1 MHRCGSAFLLILVLA
16 FAMGLSGCL
25 GKSSPNNLNGGI
37 RSVSLNPASD
47 FSMDV
52 GTSQVFTATATDA
65 NGHSVAGTVQFLV
78 QSGNP
83 GTPSPLSVAANGNA
97 CAGNWDSQVAIC
109 NPGTSGV
116 ALVTAVVNGV
126 SSPPTTVYVHL
137 HIDSLQIAPAQE
149 QNPPFECFSQG
160 QSWNY
165 QGIAFSQGVDISNS
179 VGPLSWFS
187 TNTGVLR
194 TANLLPNMPLNQVTI
209 TAENP
214 GITQLYA
221 NVSGTTSNILPIT
234 TCLVQYIRLQAQGQT
249 GSAVTVTNGSTVTL
263 EASVVDTLGF
273 TLTKPPLTWSTNNP
287 EVVTFASETSSATS
301 NSATVRANLGGAD
314 ITASC
319 TPPSCNIGV
328 VPGMPVYASGGALS
342 PTNQQIG
349 FGAISVNVITTSKPP
364 VYTAWATTNQ
374 CVDAPGCESFLFSV
388 VPGNNP
394 IGTSI
399 LVVPRTPNSFLFNY
413 QTSSRLYMGSDQG
426 LMFSDLSGTNPSV
439 TTVSPSSTPCN
450 VALCGRVV
458 AISNDGKLAVVSD
471 NISPTPQVYIFNSGN
486 NSSTD
491 IVLPNVVTAAAFSP
505 DQSKIFLLT
514 DAGTLYVYSTV
525 DALAPVPAVTNGTDV
540 AFSADSSIAFVA
552 GSSSGVG
559 SVSAFSTC
567 SLPGAPTTE
576 LGTPVS
582 TTALPLR
589 IFASPNIQAD
599 KDAVTQNI
607 FVLDPPYVEV
617 LTAQF
622 TQVPIA
628 MTPPWPAP
636 NQLTCNLPQFSFV
649 NQPTTY
655 NLSQGPFIP
664 LYARLTGDGSELI
677 VVAKKNPSVLVF
689 NVANGTT
696 SSVPLVNNG
705 DPLAATASTDGSQVY
720 VAACDQ
726 YQPDGTTCAAG
737 SVHIINTT
745 AQGDFQQVPFT
756 NNKTNNL
763 CNNLGGNAPLCV
775 ANLIAIRPQ

>member
-1 MHRCGSAFLLILVLA
+1 MHRCSSAFFLAIILT
-16 FAMGLSGCL
+16 FAIALTGCL
-25 GKSSPNNLNGGI
+25 GKSSPTSLNGGV

-52 GTSQVFTATATDA
+52 GTSQVFSATATDA
-65 NGHSVAGTVQFLV
+65 NGHAVVGIVQFLA

-83 GTPSPLSVAANGNA
+83 GTPSPLSVATNGNA
-97 CAGNWDSQVAIC
+97 CAGNWDAQVAIC
-109 NPGTSGV
+109 NPGTPGV
-116 ALVTAVVNGV
+116 ALVTAVINGV
-126 SSPPTTVYVHL
+126 SSPPTTVYVHF
-137 HIDSLQIAPAQE
+137 HIDSLEVMPAQE

-165 QGIAFSQGVDISNS
+165 QGIAFSNNVDISSS
-179 VGPLSWFS
+179 VGPLSWFT
-187 TNTGVLR
+187 TNAGVLR
-194 TANLLPNMPLNQVTI
+194 TANLLPNMPLNQVQI

-221 NVSGTTSNILPIT
+221 NISGTTSNILPIT
-234 TCLVQYIRLQAQGQT
+234 TCLVQYIRPQAQGQT
-249 GSAVTVTNGSTVTL
+249 GSTVTVDNGATVTL

-287 EVVTFASETSSATS
+287 EVVTFASASSSATS
-301 NSATVRANLGGAD
+301 NVATVRANLGGAD

-319 TPPSCNIGV
+319 TPPTCNVGV
-328 VPGMPVYASGGALS
+328 LPGMPVYASGGALS

-374 CVDAPGCESFLFSV
+374 CGNAPGCESFLFSL
-388 VPGNNP
+388 VPGATP
-394 IGTSI
+394 IGSSI
-399 LVVPRTPNSFLFNY
+399 LTVPRTPNSFLFNY
-413 QTSSRLYMGSDQG
+413 QAAARLYMGSNQG
-426 LMFSDLSGTNPSV
+426 LMFSDLSGANPSV
-439 TTVSPSSTPCN
+439 SPVSQASTPCN
-450 VALCGRVV
+450 VSLCGTVL
-458 AISNDGKLAVVSD
+458 AISNDGKLVVVSD

-491 IVLPNVVTAAAFSP
+491 LVLPNIVTAAAFSP

-540 AFSADSSIAFVA
+540 AFSADSSIGFVA
-552 GSSSGVG
+552 GSSGGAG

-567 SLPGAPTTE
+567 ALPGVPTQF
-576 LGTPVS
+576 LKQAG

-589 IFASPNIQAD
+589 IFASPNTQAD
-599 KDAVTQNI
+599 KDFITQNI

-622 TQVPIA
+622 TQIPIA

-636 NQLTCNLPQFSFV
+636 NQLTCNPPQL
-649 NQPTTY
+649 NQLVLSNSY

-664 LYARLTGDGSELI
+664 LYSRLTGDGSELI

-705 DPLAATASTDGSQVY
+705 DPLAATASTDGGQVY

-737 SVHIINTT
+737 SVHIVNTV

-756 NNKTNNL
+756 NNHTNNL

-775 ANLIAIRPQ
+775 TNLIAIKPQ